1 MALKPD
7 PKSYPPRGMSREDA
21 AHYIGISTS
30 KFDEMVM
37 DNRMPRPRQ
46 LDGRTLW
53 DRVELDM
60 AFSQLPHQEKGNEKG
75 GYFTGLADR

>member
-1 MALKPD
+1 
-7 PKSYPPRGMSREDA
+7 MSREDA

-30 KFDEMVM
+30 KFDEMVK
-37 DNRMPRPRQ
+37 DKRMPRPRQ

-60 AFSQLPHQEKGNEKG
+60 AFSQLPYQDKGN
-75 GYFTGLADR
+75 YFSGFSDR